1 MAVKRG
7 DPDNYRYTL
16 SACRGSACNA
26 IALFHHSHGLTSD
39 RAMHL
44 RILRSHEV
52 QLFPGAESIT
62 LGYQVYKGPPSPS
75 WLHALIFSFHL
86 PRPASIDFPPL
97 SVTTKIKMASP
108 SDTIVITDDEEL
120 PSLEPGSSRP
130 RRAPRRDYSY
140 REFENMIVKAVDET
154 ETTPSRKRKRT
165 ETKEPSALVPVFHKA
180 LFFLN

>member
-1 MAVKRG
+1 MS
-7 DPDNYRYTL
+7 N
-16 SACRGSACNA
+16 
-26 IALFHHSHGLTSD
+26 
-39 RAMHL
+39 RAMQI

-52 QLFPGAESIT
+52 QLFPGAVFIT
-62 LGYQVYKGPPSPS
+62 LGSQVYKGPPSPS
-75 WLHALIFSFHL
+75 WLHALIFSFRL
-86 PRPASIDFPPL
+86 PRQASIDFPPL

-108 SDTIVITDDEEL
+108 SDTIIITDDEEL

-165 ETKEPSALVPVFHKA
+165 ETKEPSTLVPVPYNT
-180 LFFLN
+180 FFFPY